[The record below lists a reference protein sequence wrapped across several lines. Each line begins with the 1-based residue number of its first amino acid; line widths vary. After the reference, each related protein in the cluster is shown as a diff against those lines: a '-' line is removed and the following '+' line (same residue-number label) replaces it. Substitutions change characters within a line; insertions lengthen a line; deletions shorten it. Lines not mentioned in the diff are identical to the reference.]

1 MWEQWSVHCT
11 VKNQIDETHLII
23 LQSKSREC
31 KNIGDSEYFC
41 LREREKKLQHSAFNL
56 KCGAKLRSNV
66 HLTPPILPLWS
77 VDGSQTE
84 SGVEWREDIVKIFIS
99 DLKFPWCLPNW
110 RT

>member
-1 MWEQWSVHCT
+1 M
-11 VKNQIDETHLII
+11 KNQIDKTHLII
-23 LQSKSREC
+23 LQSKLREY
-31 KNIGDSEYFC
+31 KDIQVEIVSIFVFRE
-41 LREREKKLQHSAFNL
+41 REREKKLQHSAFNL
-56 KCGAKLRSNV
+56 KCGVKLRSNV
-66 HLTPPILPLWS
+66 LLTPPILPLWS